1 MSNSRNAISAEQ
13 IARILDALRDGEA
26 LVRSGLSEKVN
37 FEVTLFRAVEAGR
50 TRSID
55 QVIRKITQVIPKDS
69 KKKTNLEVQS
79 PATEILFKEKS
90 EDFKPKDAEDTE
102 TKINDPQSDKIK
114 NTEDFVDK
122 PVSAQKSI
130 IEQFPAKE
138 ANVPKNVTKD
148 LSQPPLQVIDPE
160 QIKTRMEALPKDV
173 REVVDEKFRGEYF

>member
-1 MSNSRNAISAEQ
+1 MDFYRALLDLSEQFRASLISSLSNSRNAISAEQ

-69 KKKTNLEVQS
+69 KKTNLEVQS

-114 NTEDFVDK
+114 NTED
-122 PVSAQKSI
+122 
-130 IEQFPAKE
+130 
-138 ANVPKNVTKD
+138 
-148 LSQPPLQVIDPE
+148 L
-160 QIKTRMEALPKDV
+160 
-173 REVVDEKFRGEYF
+173 